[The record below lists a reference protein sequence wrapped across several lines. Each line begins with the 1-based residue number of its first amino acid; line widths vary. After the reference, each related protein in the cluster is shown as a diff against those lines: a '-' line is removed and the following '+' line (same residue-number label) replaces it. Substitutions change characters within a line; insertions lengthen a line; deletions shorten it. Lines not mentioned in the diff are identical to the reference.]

1 MIMKKLDRMLLV
13 SGFAFAMAILSACGD
28 EITEVK
34 GIETVASY
42 KKLGECRID
51 KAGEMVYV
59 MDSAAV
65 YLCSNSEWKV
75 VDSFGSDVVDANE
88 NGADAPSGIKNVSSF
103 KKLDKCS
110 ADKAGEMVYVADSG
124 AVYLC
129 AEGKWNVLG
138 ANGSDGSN
146 GSNGLNGSDG
156 KDGAS
161 CTATALKGGEGFKIE
176 CDGDSV
182 GVVLNG
188 EKGDPGKQGDKGDN
202 GDDGNDGKS
211 CTAVALDDSTGYKIV
226 CGTDSV
232 GVILHG
238 NEGAKG
244 DTGVSCNA
252 EILDDS
258 TGYKIVCGD
267 DSVGVVL
274 NGFDPSR
281 FDEKTCNMHTGGSC
295 SIYNP
300 YTNTLVDMR
309 DGQTYRT
316 TTIDTQ
322 IWMAENLNYE
332 IEESACF
339 NDIPAYCTAYGR
351 LYTSIKSTLACPEG
365 WRLPDTSD
373 YKTLFENV
381 GGAEIAGKM
390 LKSRM
395 LWKSGSNGLDAFG
408 FDVLPV
414 GLYEVYGGVP
424 GFGVEGTKAAL
435 WTSTIKTGEKGRYAV
450 SFVSEGSL
458 SKDAAYIDYLESYDH
473 DSSLLSVRCIKGSA
487 THQTTNSNP

>member
-1 MIMKKLDRMLLV
+1 MTMKKINRMSLV
-13 SGFAFAMAILSACGD
+13 AGFAFAMMILTACGD

-34 GIETVASY
+34 DFETVASY
-42 KKLGECRID
+42 KKLEECRID
-51 KAGEMVYV
+51 KT
-59 MDSAAV
+59 
-65 YLCSNSEWKV
+65 
-75 VDSFGSDVVDANE
+75 
-88 NGADAPSGIKNVSSF
+88 
-103 KKLDKCS
+103 
-110 ADKAGEMVYVADSG
+110 GEMVYVADSD

-129 AEGKWNVLG
+129 VEGKWKVIG
-138 ANGSDGSN
+138 AAGSDGSN
-146 GSNGLNGSDG
+146 GSNGSDG

-161 CTATALKGGEGFKIE
+161 CTAKVLEGGAGYKIE

-188 EKGDPGKQGDKGDN
+188 EKGKTGKKGDKGND

-232 GVILHG
+232 GVVLHG

-339 NDIPAYCTAYGR
+339 NDISAYCTAYGR

-373 YKTLFENV
+373 YRTLFENV

-390 LKSRM
+390 LKSRT

-414 GLYEVYGGVP
+414 GLYEVYGGAP
-424 GFGVEGTKAAL
+424 GFGAEGTKAAF
-435 WTSTIKTGEKGRYAV
+435 WTSTIKTGENGRYAV

-473 DSSLLSVRCIKGSA
+473 DFSLLSVRCIKDSA
-487 THQTTNSNP
+487 NP

>member
-1 MIMKKLDRMLLV
+1 MIMKKHDRMLLV

-146 GSNGLNGSDG
+146 GTNGLNGSDG

-226 CGTDSV
+226 CGV
-232 GVILHG
+232 
-238 NEGAKG
+238 
-244 DTGVSCNA
+244 
-252 EILDDS
+252 
-258 TGYKIVCGD
+258 

-281 FDEKTCNMHTGGSC
+281 FDEKTCNTHTGGSC

-414 GLYEVYGGVP
+414 GLHEVYGGAP

-435 WTSTIKTGEKGRYAV
+435 WTSTIKTGENGRYAV

-473 DSSLLSVRCIKGSA
+473 DFSLLSVRCIKRSA
-487 THQTTNSNP
+487 TP

>member
-1 MIMKKLDRMLLV
+1 MVMKKIDRMLLV
-13 SGFAFAMAILSACGD
+13 AGLAFAMVILNACGD

-34 GIETVASY
+34 GVETIASY
-42 KKLGECRID
+42 KKLDECSID
-51 KAGEMVYV
+51 KAGKMVYV

-65 YLCSNSEWKV
+65 YLCSNGQWKV
-75 VDSFGSDVVDANE
+75 VDTFGSNVADEKENE
-88 NGADAPSGIKNVSSF
+88 GEAPSGIKVVSTF

-129 AEGKWNVLG
+129 VEGKWNVFG
-138 ANGSDGSN
+138 AD
-146 GSNGLNGSDG
+146 GSDG

-161 CTATALKGGEGFKIE
+161 CTAKVLDGGAGYKIV

-188 EKGDPGKQGDKGDN
+188 ENGNPGKNGDK

-211 CTAVALDDSTGYKIV
+211 CTAVALGDSTGYKIV

-238 NEGAKG
+238 DEGSKG
-244 DTGVSCNA
+244 DSGISCNA

-258 TGYKIVCGD
+258 TGYRIVCGA

-274 NGFDPSR
+274 NGFDPSL
-281 FDEKTCNMHTGGSC
+281 FDEKTCSTHTGGTC

-316 TTIDTQ
+316 TTIDSQ
-322 IWMAENLNYE
+322 IWMADNLNYE
-332 IEESACF
+332 MEESACF
-339 NDIPAYCTAYGR
+339 DDIPAYCKVYGR
-351 LYTSIKSTLACPEG
+351 YYASYKSTLACPEG
-365 WRLPDTSD
+365 WRLPDTSE
-373 YKTLFENV
+373 YKTLFKNV
-381 GGAEIAGKM
+381 GEAEIAGKM
-390 LKSRM
+390 LKSRTV
-395 LWKSGSNGLDAFG
+395 WKSGSNGLDAYG
-408 FDVLPV
+408 FDVLPG
-414 GLYEVYGGVP
+414 GLYGIHE
-424 GFGVEGTKAAL
+424 GFPVFWGEGTKAVF
-435 WTSTIKTGEKGRYAV
+435 WTSTTKSGENGRYAV

-458 SKDAAYIDYLESYDH
+458 SKDAAYIDYVDFM
-473 DSSLLSVRCIKGSA
+473 DNNNSLLSVRCIKDSA
-487 THQTTNSNP
+487 NP

>member
-1 MIMKKLDRMLLV
+1 MVMKKIDRMLLV
-13 SGFAFAMAILSACGD
+13 AGLAFAMVILNACGD

-34 GIETVASY
+34 GVETIASY
-42 KKLGECRID
+42 KKLDECSID
-51 KAGEMVYV
+51 KAGKMVYV

-65 YLCSNSEWKV
+65 YLCSNGQWKV
-75 VDSFGSDVVDANE
+75 VDTFGSNVADEKENE
-88 NGADAPSGIKNVSSF
+88 GDAPSGIKVVSTF

-129 AEGKWNVLG
+129 VEGKWNVFG
-138 ANGSDGSN
+138 AD
-146 GSNGLNGSDG
+146 GSDG

-161 CTATALKGGEGFKIE
+161 CTAKVLDGGAGYKIV

-188 EKGDPGKQGDKGDN
+188 ENGNPGKNGDK

-211 CTAVALDDSTGYKIV
+211 CTAVALGDSTGYKIV

-258 TGYKIVCGD
+258 TGYKIVCGA

-316 TTIDTQ
+316 TTIDSQ
-322 IWMAENLNYE
+322 VWMAENINYE
-332 IEESACF
+332 TEDSDCF
-339 NDIPAYCTAYGR
+339 NDISVYCTAYGR
-351 LYTSIKSTLACPEG
+351 LYASIQSTLACPEG

-373 YKTLFENV
+373 YRTLFENV

-390 LKSRM
+390 LKSRTV
-395 LWKSGSNGLDAFG
+395 WKSGSNGLDAFG
-408 FDVLPV
+408 FDVLPA
-414 GLYEVYGGVP
+414 GLYGNFNGVP
-424 GFGVEGTKAAL
+424 GFGAEGTKAAL

-473 DSSLLSVRCIKGSA
+473 DVSLLSVRCIKRSA

>member
-1 MIMKKLDRMLLV
+1 MVVKKIDRILFV
-13 SGFAFAMAILSACGD
+13 AGFAFAMVILNACGD

-34 GIETVASY
+34 GVETIASY
-42 KKLGECRID
+42 KKLDECSID
-51 KAGEMVYV
+51 KAGKMVYV

-65 YLCSNSEWKV
+65 YLCSNGEWKV
-75 VDSFGSDVVDANE
+75 IDAFGSNVADEEENE
-88 NGADAPSGIKNVSSF
+88 ADAPSGIKVVSSF

-110 ADKAGEMVYVADSG
+110 ADKAGEMVYATDSG

-129 AEGKWNVLG
+129 VEGKWNVLG

-146 GSNGLNGSDG
+146 GSNGSDG

-161 CTATALKGGEGFKIE
+161 CTAKALDGGAGYKIV

-188 EKGDPGKQGDKGDN
+188 EKGNPGKNGDKGEDGN
-202 GDDGNDGKS
+202 DGNDGNDGKS
-211 CTAVALDDSTGYKIV
+211 CTAVALGDSSGYKIV

-238 NEGAKG
+238 DEGPRG
-244 DTGVSCNA
+244 DSGISCNA
-252 EILDDS
+252 EILNDS
-258 TGYKIVCGD
+258 TGYRIVCGA

-281 FDEKTCNMHTGGSC
+281 FDEKTCDTHTGGTC

-332 IEESACF
+332 MEESACF
-339 NDIPAYCTAYGR
+339 DDIPAYCKVYGR
-351 LYTSIKSTLACPEG
+351 YYASYKSTLACPEG
-365 WRLPDTSD
+365 WHLPDTSE
-373 YKTLFENV
+373 YKTLFKNV
-381 GGAEIAGKM
+381 GEAEIAGKM
-390 LKSRM
+390 LKSRTV
-395 LWKSGSNGLDAFG
+395 WKSGSNGLDAYG
-408 FDVLPV
+408 FEVLPG
-414 GLYEVYGGVP
+414 GLYGILE
-424 GFGVEGTKAAL
+424 GFPVFWGEGTKAVF
-435 WTSTIKTGEKGRYAV
+435 WTSTTKSGENGRYAV

-458 SKDAAYIDYLESYDH
+458 SKDSAYIEFMDNNY
-473 DSSLLSVRCIKGSA
+473 SLLSVRCIKDSA
-487 THQTTNSNP
+487 NP

>member
-161 CTATALKGGEGFKIE
+161 CTAKALGDSTGYKIE

-188 EKGDPGKQGDKGDN
+188 EKGDPGKKGDKGDD
-202 GDDGNDGKS
+202 GDDGNDGSDEKS

-226 CGTDSV
+226 CG
-232 GVILHG
+232 
-238 NEGAKG
+238 A
-244 DTGVSCNA
+244 
-252 EILDDS
+252 
-258 TGYKIVCGD
+258 

-281 FDEKTCNMHTGGSC
+281 FDEKTCNTHTGGSC

-351 LYTSIKSTLACPEG
+351 LYASIKSTLACPEG

-414 GLYEVYGGVP
+414 GLYEVYGGSP
-424 GFGVEGTKAAL
+424 GFGVEGTKAAF
-435 WTSTIKTGEKGRYAV
+435 WTSTIKTGENGRYAV

-473 DSSLLSVRCIKGSA
+473 DYSLLSVRCIKRSA
-487 THQTTNSNP
+487 TP

>member
-1 MIMKKLDRMLLV
+1 MKKLDRMLLV

-138 ANGSDGSN
+138 ASGSDGSN

-161 CTATALKGGEGFKIE
+161 CTAKALGDSTGYKIE

-188 EKGDPGKQGDKGDN
+188 EKGDPGKQGDKGDK

-226 CGTDSV
+226 CGV
-232 GVILHG
+232 
-238 NEGAKG
+238 
-244 DTGVSCNA
+244 
-252 EILDDS
+252 
-258 TGYKIVCGD
+258 

-281 FDEKTCNMHTGGSC
+281 FDEKTCNTHTGGSC

-414 GLYEVYGGVP
+414 GLYEVYGGAP
-424 GFGVEGTKAAL
+424 GFGVEGTKAAF
-435 WTSTIKTGEKGRYAV
+435 WTSTIKTGENGRYAV

-473 DSSLLSVRCIKGSA
+473 DFSLLSVRCIKRST